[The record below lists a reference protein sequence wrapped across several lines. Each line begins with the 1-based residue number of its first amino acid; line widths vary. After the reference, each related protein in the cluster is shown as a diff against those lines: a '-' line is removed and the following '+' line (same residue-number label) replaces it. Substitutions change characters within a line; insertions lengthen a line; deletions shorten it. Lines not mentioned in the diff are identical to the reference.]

1 MSNLSNL
8 INRFVDVIINPL
20 IAILF
25 ALALALFMWGIA
37 RFIWSADDE
46 TAREQGKS
54 HMIWGLVG
62 MLIMVSVYGILNV
75 ATSIIGIAPPR

>member
-1 MSNLSNL
+1 MEGL
-8 INRFVDVIINPL
+8 INRFVTYIINPL

-46 TAREQGKS
+46 TSREQGKK

-75 ATSIIGIAPPR
+75 ATSLLGIPPR